1 MPKSK
6 LFAKVTRRYRN
17 RVRECRLR
25 AMIARQEELSRR
37 TGISRTILSALE
49 NNHLFLSAQYAL
61 LIAETLGC
69 SLDDLYERTD
79 GKTSPTKQN
88 LRDDH
93 RGYAAHA

>member
-1 MPKSK
+1 MPKSR
-6 LFAKVTRRYRN
+6 LFAKITRRYTN

-37 TGISRTILSALE
+37 TGINRTILSALE

-61 LIAETLGC
+61 LIAEALSC

-79 GKTSPTKQN
+79 GKASLTKKQ
-88 LRDDH
+88 RSDDDD
-93 RGYAAHA
+93 